1 MHGVHVV
8 ARFDSCRPDQN
19 YTTIMQV
26 RQATTEDSYRI
37 LDLYREFV
45 DYLEMISEKPPI
57 DWTDDQED
65 SQMTRLVDF
74 LGKPNQ
80 GMFVVGNDY
89 ETVGFA
95 SYIIQSKILRDE
107 DCMYIEDF
115 FVSENFRG
123 QSFGKKM
130 FIALKDFAKSK
141 GIKIIKLNT
150 GIELSLAQQF
160 YTKMGGLHTEN
171 RFRFDI

>member
-1 MHGVHVV
+1 MGCMWSLGSIPAVPTKNIH
-8 ARFDSCRPDQN
+8 
-19 YTTIMQV
+19 IMQV

-45 DYLEMISEKPPI
+45 DYLEMLSERPPI
-57 DWTDDQED
+57 DWTEEQEE
-65 SQMTRLVDF
+65 SQMTRLVEF

-95 SYIIQSKILRDE
+95 SYTIQSIVRRDK
-107 DCMYIEDF
+107 DYLHIEDF

-130 FIALKDFAKSK
+130 FQAIKDFAKSK
-141 GIKIIKLNT
+141 GIKTIKLNSGT
-150 GIELSLAQQF
+150 ELSLAHQF
-160 YTKMGGLHTEN
+160 YEKMGGLHTEKT
-171 RFRFDI
+171 FRFDL

>member
-1 MHGVHVV
+1 
-8 ARFDSCRPDQN
+8 
-19 YTTIMQV
+19 MQV

-45 DYLEMISEKPPI
+45 DYLEMIAEKPPI
-57 DWTDDQED
+57 DWTEEQEE
-65 SQMTRLVDF
+65 SQMKRLVDF
-74 LGKPNQ
+74 LEKPNQ

-95 SYIIQSKILRDE
+95 SYIIQSKILQDE
-107 DCMYIEDF
+107 DCLYIEDF

-123 QSFGKKM
+123 QAFGKKM
-130 FIALKDFAKSK
+130 FLAIKDFAKNK
-141 GIKIIKLNT
+141 GVKIIKLNT
-150 GIELSLAQQF
+150 AVELSLAQQF
-160 YTKMGGLHTEN
+160 YLKMGGAHTEN